1 MALDYSKLTE
11 AELEAIAND
20 DYSKLSDATL
30 KALSADTGPPQGI
43 SLAQPQ
49 AAEYATAQVPAVAAG
64 AARELMGGAATTNVR
79 DAATIAKNATSWTP
93 RSMVEVITQ
102 PLNTARAYVGGHPFA
117 DTPIRQIA
125 GSVGKNIAGAAVT
138 GLLGRENMFTLPY
151 TMAAYEQ
158 EKIRANP
165 TAPGLEYNPYAQTVR
180 GEYPTQGAAGAAN
193 TRQAVANMPT
203 GYQPTAQEAA
213 NLLASGDQRTIE
225 MYGGAQRLAQAA
237 AARSAQP
244 AQESWMDRA
253 MSISRKYRPQ

>member
-1 MALDYSKLTE
+1 MGEFIGSPIKYAKELASAYVAGHPYAGKVLDTPF
-11 AELEAIAND
+11 
-20 DYSKLSDATL
+20 
-30 KALSADTGPPQGI
+30 KAMPGAAARGLLSA
-43 SLAQPQ
+43 
-49 AAEYATAQVPAVAAG
+49 AVA
-64 AARELMGGAATTNVR
+64 
-79 DAATIAKNATSWTP
+79 P
-93 RSMVEVITQ
+93 
-102 PLNTARAYVGGHPFA
+102 
-117 DTPIRQIA
+117 
-125 GSVGKNIAGAAVT
+125 
-138 GLLGRENMFTLPY
+138 ENMFTLPY